1 MQISYNPNVL
11 APTVL
16 NEIKYYMAC
25 SALKRLAEAGKISHE
40 NLRRANVAIAEQYGV
55 LPYRV

>member
-16 NEIKYYMAC
+16 NETKYFMAC
-25 SALKRLAEAGKISHE
+25 SALKKLAEAGKISHE
-40 NLRRANVAIAEQYGV
+40 NLRRANVDIAEKYGV

>member
-11 APTVL
+11 SPTVL

-40 NLRRANVAIAEQYGV
+40 NRRRGNVAIAEKYGV